1 MKKLLILLAASA
13 ALLLSCRNS
22 DPVRDALLE
31 RTENLSAPGSVTYD
45 APNSTST
52 SLAVY
57 WDASVPLENGA
68 ISFLV
73 QASTDEYF
81 YGGDGGA
88 LVEMTVDTSSS
99 PNDAV
104 IITGLADGEAYF
116 LRVASVYPGPSQ
128 SEWAYLTDNSGK
140 TAAVIP
146 GKGFS
151 N

>member
-1 MKKLLILLAASA
+1 MKKLLILFAAAA
-13 ALLLSCRNS
+13 ALLLSCRTS

-31 RTENLSAPGSVTYD
+31 RTENLSAPGAVTYD
-45 APNSTST
+45 APNSTSE

-57 WDASVPLENGA
+57 WDASAPLGNGA

-73 QASTDEYF
+73 QVSTDEYF
-81 YGGDGGA
+81 YGGDGGS
-88 LVEMTVDTSSS
+88 LIEKTVDTSSS

-104 IITGLADGEAYF
+104 ILTGLTAGQAYY
-116 LRVASVYPGPSQ
+116 LRVLAVYPGPSR
-128 SEWAYLTDNSGK
+128 SEWTYLTDNTGK